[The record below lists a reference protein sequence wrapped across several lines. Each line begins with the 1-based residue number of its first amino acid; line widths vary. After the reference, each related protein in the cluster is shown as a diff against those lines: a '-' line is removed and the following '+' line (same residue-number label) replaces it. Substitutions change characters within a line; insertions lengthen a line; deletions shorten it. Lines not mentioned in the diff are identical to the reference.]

1 MGVPVVKRKQ
11 REAMQGAFF
20 VLPAVVVIGIFVILS
35 ILFAIYISFHRVN
48 LFTGDMSFVGIDN
61 YKRIL
66 SDTSSLRAFRNTI
79 LFVSIV
85 VPIQTFLALVM
96 ASVLNAKL
104 HGRLQFRIVYFLPT
118 LTSSAALT
126 MIFMFLFSLNGPIN
140 QIALATGA
148 LSEPI
153 NFLNNAKV
161 ALQVIMAMNIWSTVP
176 FFMTIYLAGLQD
188 IPYSIY
194 EAAEVDG
201 ANAVQRFFHIT
212 VPQLKPITTFVLL
225 MGIVGTFQM
234 FDQAYIFSNGSGGPE
249 NSTLNVALLIYRN
262 AFGQNNTMGYA
273 AAMSI
278 SLALL
283 IFIIS
288 FIAQK
293 INKSENLY

>member
-1 MGVPVVKRKQ
+1 VTRKQ
-11 REAMQGAFF
+11 REAVQGAFF
-20 VLPAVVVIGIFVILS
+20 VLPALVVIGIFVILS

-61 YKRIL
+61 YKRIF
-66 SDTSSLRAFRNTI
+66 SDTNSIRAFRNTT
-79 LFVSIV
+79 LFVAVV
-85 VPIQTFLALVM
+85 VPIQTFLALAM

-126 MIFMFLFSLNGPIN
+126 MIFMFLFSLNGPVN
-140 QIALATGA
+140 QIAMTLG
-148 LSEPI
+148 LMKEPI
-153 NFLNNAKV
+153 NFLNNANV

-188 IPYSIY
+188 VPRSIY

-201 ANAVQRFFHIT
+201 ANAVQRFFYIT
-212 VPQLKPITTFVLL
+212 VPQLKPITTFVIL

-249 NSTLNVALLIYRN
+249 NSTLTVALLIYRN

-278 SLALL
+278 TLATL
-283 IFIIS
+283 IFVIS
-288 FIAQK
+288 YIAQK
-293 INKSENLY
+293 INKSESMY

>member
-1 MGVPVVKRKQ
+1 VKRKQ
-11 REAMQGAFF
+11 REAVQGAFF
-20 VLPAVVVIGIFVILS
+20 VLPALVVIGIFVILS

-61 YKRIL
+61 YKRIF
-66 SDTSSLRAFRNTI
+66 SDTNSIRAFRNTT
-79 LFVSIV
+79 LFVAVV
-85 VPIQTFLALVM
+85 VPIQTFLALAM

-126 MIFMFLFSLNGPIN
+126 MIFMFLFSLNGPVN
-140 QIALATGA
+140 QIAMTLG
-148 LSEPI
+148 LMKEPI
-153 NFLNNAKV
+153 NFLNNANV

-188 IPYSIY
+188 VPRSIY

-201 ANAVQRFFHIT
+201 ANAVQRFFYIT
-212 VPQLKPITTFVLL
+212 VPQLKPITTFVIL

-249 NSTLNVALLIYRN
+249 NSTLTVALLIYRN

-278 SLALL
+278 TLATL
-283 IFIIS
+283 IFVIS
-288 FIAQK
+288 YIAQK
-293 INKSENLY
+293 INKSESMY

>member
-1 MGVPVVKRKQ
+1 MKRKQ
-11 REAMQGAFF
+11 QEAMQGVFF
-20 VLPAVVVIGIFVILS
+20 VLPAVVVIGIFVMLS
-35 ILFAIYISFHRVN
+35 IIFAIFVSFHRVN
-48 LFTGDMSFVGIDN
+48 LFTGDMSFVGMDN
-61 YKRIL
+61 YKRL
-66 SDTSSLRAFRNTI
+66 FTDTSSLRAFRNTT
-79 LFVSIV
+79 LFVAIV

-104 HGRLQFRIVYFLPT
+104 HGRLQFRIIYFLPT

-126 MIFMFLFSLNGPIN
+126 MIFMFLFSLNGPVN
-140 QIALATGA
+140 QIALSLG
-148 LSEPI
+148 LLKDPI

-188 IPYSIY
+188 IPNSIY

-201 ANAVQRFFHIT
+201 ANAVQRFLHIT
-212 VPQLKPITTFVLL
+212 IPQLKPITTFVVL

-249 NSTLNVALLIYRN
+249 NSTLTVALLIYRN

-278 SLALL
+278 TLASL

-288 FIAQK
+288 FIAQR
-293 INKSENLY
+293 INKSESMY

>member
-1 MGVPVVKRKQ
+1 MKRKQ

-249 NSTLNVALLIYRN
+249 NSTLTVALLIYRN